1 MLHSSAPASGFQCAL
16 ARARHHSAHFRPHY
30 TSCAAINAYEHL
42 ARGRYTLY
50 ARALGLGGIHRRAVK
65 RSFSIR

>member
-1 MLHSSAPASGFQCAL
+1 MLDSSVPASGFQCAL
-16 ARARHHSAHFRPHY
+16 ARDRHHSAHFRPYY
-30 TSCAAINAYEHL
+30 TPCASVNAYEHL

-50 ARALGLGGIHRRAVK
+50 ARALGLGGTHRRAVK